1 MGKITNIADH
11 QPEKTRGQILW
22 ERLRPLRDTEPVS
35 FNRAWLVTESYK
47 ETEGM
52 PTFYRRAK
60 AYDNVLK
67 NIPIYLDEGQLLAG
81 DFSSRPMCAEIFP
94 ELTVAWIKEYMDNGD
109 YDAQPDEG
117 WYTFEHDRK
126 DQINEI
132 CDYWTKNAARE
143 SFYRYLGEDMVN
155 ELYEENEA
163 GAWIYAASTE
173 AQTEKGW
180 NIPDYSRVITRG
192 FEGLLSDIEERL
204 ERTPIHSDEALK
216 QRTFLEALQSMI
228 HSAIDYAHRY
238 SDLCRELAEKETD
251 EVRKAELENM
261 ADICAW
267 VPEHPARTFQEALQS
282 MWFCHLMIYWD
293 SRTIGLGF
301 GRVDQYLYPYYKKD
315 IEEGRITKEYATQLL
330 ECLRVKLSSKRNV
343 FNVTIRAALSNDSH
357 FHNCTIAGQTEDG
370 RDAVNELSFLW
381 LDAAERVRTPHP
393 TISVRWHQNI
403 DQKFMLRAL
412 EVVKLGMGFPA
423 FFNDEPTIE
432 YLLERGV
439 TLKEARNYAIG
450 GCVLHNV
457 VGKTPTTWPDVM
469 NYAKMF
475 ELALNDGVDPRT
487 GKQFGPHTGKFV
499 DFESYDDVMN
509 AYKTQVRFFLDKTTK
524 YLTSVSIYRGEI
536 LPETFVSLFFDDCIE
551 KAKAINQ
558 GGAKYNIDTYYMI
571 PVGIVDVANSLIVLR
586 DKVFGGDKSIGK
598 QELMDALAADFEGY
612 DDLWMEVKK
621 CPDFGNDEPEVDNIV
636 TDLYEWL
643 CDEMENYEGCYGAK
657 FEVAPHS
664 IAFHANMGLKVGA
677 LPSGRKATLSL
688 ADGAVSPNQGSD
700 VNGPT
705 AVINSAGRID
715 HTRIFGT
722 LFNMKFMPSAL
733 EKAEDRK
740 KMMGL
745 IRTYFGTYGG
755 KHIQFNVVDKDV
767 LLDAKAHPEN
777 HKDLIV
783 RVAGYSALW
792 CELNDSIQDEII
804 ARTENAL

>member
-11 QPEKTRGQILW
+11 QPEKTRGQVIW
-22 ERLRPLRDTEPVS
+22 ERLRPLRDTEPIS
-35 FNRAWLVTESYK
+35 FERAWLVTQSYK
-47 ETEGM
+47 DTEGM
-52 PTFYRRAK
+52 PTFYRRAA
-60 AYDNVLK
+60 AYDKVMK
-67 NIPIYLDEGQLLAG
+67 EIPIYLDDDQLLAG
-81 DFSSRPMCAEIFP
+81 DFASRPMCAEIFP
-94 ELTVAWIKEYMDNGD
+94 ELTVEWIKKYMDSGD
-109 YDAQPDEG
+109 YDNQPDEG
-117 WYTFEHDRK
+117 WYTFEHNRR

-132 CDYWTKNAARE
+132 CDYWTKNSARE
-143 SFYRYLGEDMVN
+143 CFYRWLGDDTVK

-180 NIPDYSRVITRG
+180 NIPDYSRVINRG
-192 FEGLLSDIEERL
+192 FEGLLADINKKLDSL
-204 ERTPIHSDEALK
+204 EIHSNDDLK
-216 QRTFLEALQSMI
+216 EREFLEALRSMI
-228 HSAIDYAHRY
+228 HSAIIYAHRY
-238 SDLCRELAEKETD
+238 SELCREKAEKEQN
-251 EVRKAELENM
+251 EKRKKELLEM

-267 VPEHPARTFQEALQS
+267 VPEHPARTFQEAVQS

-301 GRVDQYLYPYYKKD
+301 GRVDQYLYPFYKKD
-315 IEEGRITKEYATQLL
+315 IEEGRIDRDYATQIL

-343 FNVTIRAALSNDSH
+343 FNVTVRAALSNDSH
-357 FHNCTIAGQTEDG
+357 FHNCTIGGQLEDG
-370 RDAVNELSFLW
+370 RDAVNELSYVW
-381 LDAAERVRTPHP
+381 LDAAERVHTPHP

-412 EVVKLGMGFPA
+412 EIVKLGMGFPA

-432 YLLERGV
+432 YLLARGV

-475 ELALNDGVDPRT
+475 ELAMNDGMDPRT
-487 GKQFGPHTGKFV
+487 GKQFGPHTGKLT
-499 DFESYDDVMN
+499 DFETYDELMD
-509 AYKTQVRFFLDKTTK
+509 AYKAQIRFFLNKTTK
-524 YLTSVSIYRGEI
+524 YLNAVSTFRGEI
-536 LPETFVSLFFDDCIE
+536 IPETFVSLFFDDCIE
-551 KAKAINQ
+551 KGKAINQ
-558 GGAKYNIDTYYMI
+558 GGAHYNINGYYMI
-571 PVGIVDVANSLIVLR
+571 PVGIVDVANSLVVLR
-586 DKVFGGDKSIGK
+586 DKVFGGDRSIGK
-598 QELMDALAADFEGY
+598 QEMMDALAANFEGY
-612 DDLWMEVKK
+612 DDTLAEIKK
-621 CPDFGNDEPEVDNIV
+621 CPVYGNDQPEVDYIV
-636 TDLYEWL
+636 NDLYEWL
-643 CDEMENYEGCYGAK
+643 CDEVSHYKGDYGIK
-657 FEVAPHS
+657 YEVAPHS

-688 ADGAVSPNQGSD
+688 ADGAVSPNQGTD

-715 HTRIFGT
+715 HTPIFGT
-722 LFNMKFMPSAL
+722 LFNMKFMPSAF
-733 EKAEDRK
+733 ATTEDRK
-740 KMMGL
+740 KVLAL

-755 KHIQFNVVDKDV
+755 KHIQFNVVDRDV

-804 ARTENAL
+804 ARTENAM